1 MSFGPLIRRPLVLA
15 VANQKGG
22 VGKTTT
28 AVNLAAGL
36 AIAGVRTALL
46 DLDGQGSASATFRW
60 ESSPGEARDA
70 ATMFA
75 RELPLTSVLRETHVP
90 GLSLVPAGDSLA
102 GIDAKLATSF
112 GRERILAR
120 CVAAVREGAP
130 EAVVVDTAP
139 YLGLV
144 TLNAL
149 VAADYLVVPVSCE
162 YLPMLGLRLLHRTLE
177 DVRRRYGARAE
188 VLGYL
193 LTMYDR
199 REAITV
205 EVEGIL
211 RRTFGDLVFPQPARV
226 DTRHKASP
234 SHKKTIFEFEGPSGR
249 GRSDYAALV
258 EEVLRRLRQRGHH
271 PGAPPPPSFG

>member
-1 MSFGPLIRRPLVLA
+1 MTGGAAIRRPIVLA

-28 AVNLAAGL
+28 AVNLSAGL
-36 AIAGVRTALL
+36 AIAGVRTLL
-46 DLDGQGSASATFRW
+46 VDLDGQGSATATFRATDAA
-60 ESSPGEARDA
+60 GGARDA
-70 ATMFA
+70 TTLFA
-75 RELPLTSVLRETHVP
+75 RELPLVDAAVETHVA
-90 GLSLVPAGDSLA
+90 GLSLVPAHEGLA
-102 GIDAKLATSF
+102 ALETRLASAF
-112 GRERILAR
+112 GRERVLAR
-120 CVAAVREGAP
+120 CVASSRDMPFE
-130 EAVVVDTAP
+130 VVVIDTAP

-149 VAADYLVVPVSCE
+149 VAADFLVVPVSCE
-162 YLPMLGLRLLHRTLE
+162 YLSLLGLRLFHKTVD

-199 REAITV
+199 REAITA

-211 RRTFGDLVFPQPARV
+211 RRTFGELVFPQPARV

-234 SHKKTIFEFEGPSGR
+234 SHRKTIFEFEGESGR

-258 EEVLRRLRQRGHH
+258 EEVLRRLRLRGHH
-271 PGAPPPPSFG
+271 LGAPPPPSFG